1 MRGKYKPKSRNL
13 QQKVR
18 GTGFLI
24 IFARKSTPNAMKPE
38 TVCTVVFSP
47 TGTSKKIAETVAR
60 SIASDAGAEAAAL
73 KTIDLTHAAAHSAAL
88 SAGAVAVIAAPVYG
102 GHVAPTAA
110 KRLETLRGSGTPAV
124 VIAVY
129 GNRAFEKAAAEL
141 AALAARQGFVPVAA
155 AAFVGEHSYSTP
167 ETPVAAGRPDAQDL
181 ARAAEF
187 GAAVRKKL
195 AAGTPAPVDAAKLKD
210 VHTPLVPMLRFI
222 RFVVGYRR
230 RQKKNPVVYLPACDA
245 DRCTH
250 CDLPDAGH
258 RAGRRGAHRPC
269 ALYPLLRLRQ
279 GMSGRSSEF
288 PHPLR
293 RSPRTQLHPAQTTR
307 NDLIIMVERLASP
320 AAHELDALTDL
331 WERSVRAPHD
341 FLAPED
347 IPFFRRMVRQEAL
360 PAAEIYVIRD
370 SGNGFAAF
378 AGIGADRLEMLFVAP
393 SARGKGLGRELVEHV
408 AVHCG
413 VRRVDVNEQNAQA
426 AGFYAR
432 MGFRVVSRDALDP
445 SGRPYP
451 ILHLER

>member
-1 MRGKYKPKSRNL
+1 
-13 QQKVR
+13 
-18 GTGFLI
+18 
-24 IFARKSTPNAMKPE
+24 MKPE

-60 SIASDAGAEAAAL
+60 SIASDAGTEAAAL

-195 AAGTPAPVDAAKLKD
+195 AAGKPAP
-210 VHTPLVPMLRFI
+210 
-222 RFVVGYRR
+222 GRR
-230 RQKKNPVVYLPACDA
+230 RKTEGRAHAARADASLHPFRRGLPPPAEEKPGRLPARM
-245 DRCTH
+245 RCRPLH
-250 CDLPDAGH
+250 PLRPLRRDLPDAGH

-279 GMSGRSSEF
+279 GMSGRSTEF

-331 WERSVRAPHD
+331 WERSVRVTHD

-432 MGFRVVSRDALDP
+432 MGFRIVSRDALDP

>member
-1 MRGKYKPKSRNL
+1 
-13 QQKVR
+13 
-18 GTGFLI
+18 
-24 IFARKSTPNAMKPE
+24 MKPE

-60 SIASDAGAEAAAL
+60 SIASDAGTEAAAL

-222 RFVVGYRR
+222 RFVV
-230 RQKKNPVVYLPACDA
+230 ATA
-245 DRCTH
+245 
-250 CDLPDAGH
+250 
-258 RAGRRGAHRPC
+258 AGRRKT
-269 ALYPLLRLRQ
+269 
-279 GMSGRSSEF
+279 RSSTC
-288 PHPLR
+288 PHAMPTAAPIAAAAPRSARRRPSRGATRRTPTLR
-293 RSPRTQLHPAQTTR
+293 AVSAAAPASRDVRSEHGVSTPPSPQPSHA
-307 NDLIIMVERLASP
+307 ASP
-320 AAHELDALTDL
+320 
-331 WERSVRAPHD
+331 
-341 FLAPED
+341 
-347 IPFFRRMVRQEAL
+347 
-360 PAAEIYVIRD
+360 
-370 SGNGFAAF
+370 
-378 AGIGADRLEMLFVAP
+378 GANNP
-393 SARGKGLGRELVEHV
+393 
-408 AVHCG
+408 
-413 VRRVDVNEQNAQA
+413 
-426 AGFYAR
+426 
-432 MGFRVVSRDALDP
+432 
-445 SGRPYP
+445 
-451 ILHLER
+451 

>member
-1 MRGKYKPKSRNL
+1 
-13 QQKVR
+13 
-18 GTGFLI
+18 
-24 IFARKSTPNAMKPE
+24 MKPE

-60 SIASDAGAEAAAL
+60 SIASDAGTEAAAL

-124 VIAVY
+124 VIGDQIDAKKLSDALGCQVVEISALK
-129 GNRAFEKAAAEL
+129 GEGGVAAAEL

-250 CDLPDAGH
+250 C
-258 RAGRRGAHRPC
+258 GRCAAICPTQAIARGDEAHTDPARCIRCC
-269 ALYPLLRLRQ
+269 ACVKGCPV
-279 GMSGRSSEF
+279 GARSF
-288 PHPLR
+288 HTP
-293 RSPRTQLHPAQTTR
+293 
-307 NDLIIMVERLASP
+307 
-320 AAHELDALTDL
+320 
-331 WERSVRAPHD
+331 
-341 FLAPED
+341 
-347 IPFFRRMVRQEAL
+347 
-360 PAAEIYVIRD
+360 
-370 SGNGFAAF
+370 FAA
-378 AGIGADRLEMLFVAP
+378 AL
-393 SARGKGLGRELVEHV
+393 ARSFT
-408 AVHCG
+408 
-413 VRRVDVNEQNAQA
+413 RRKQPVT
-426 AGFYAR
+426 
-432 MGFRVVSRDALDP
+432 
-445 SGRPYP
+445 
-451 ILHLER
+451 IL

>member
-1 MRGKYKPKSRNL
+1 
-13 QQKVR
+13 
-18 GTGFLI
+18 
-24 IFARKSTPNAMKPE
+24 MKPE

-60 SIASDAGAEAAAL
+60 SIASDAGTEAAAL

-230 RQKKNPVVYLPACDA
+230 RRRKTRSSTCPHAMPTAA
-245 DRCTH
+245 PIAAAAPRSARRR
-250 CDLPDAGH
+250 PS
-258 RAGRRGAHRPC
+258 RGATRRTPT
-269 ALYPLLRLRQ
+269 LRAVSAAAPASRDV
-279 GMSGRSSEF
+279 RSELGVST
-288 PHPLR
+288 PP
-293 RSPRTQLHPAQTTR
+293 SPQPSHA
-307 NDLIIMVERLASP
+307 ASP
-320 AAHELDALTDL
+320 
-331 WERSVRAPHD
+331 
-341 FLAPED
+341 
-347 IPFFRRMVRQEAL
+347 
-360 PAAEIYVIRD
+360 
-370 SGNGFAAF
+370 
-378 AGIGADRLEMLFVAP
+378 GANNP
-393 SARGKGLGRELVEHV
+393 
-408 AVHCG
+408 
-413 VRRVDVNEQNAQA
+413 
-426 AGFYAR
+426 
-432 MGFRVVSRDALDP
+432 
-445 SGRPYP
+445 
-451 ILHLER
+451 

>member
-1 MRGKYKPKSRNL
+1 MRKAKPKKRIILPDPVFNDVKVSKFVNHLMYDGKKNTSYEIFYAALETVKNKMQNEEKSALEIWKKALDNVTPQVEVKSRRVGGATFQVPTEIRPDRKESISMKN
-13 QQKVR
+13 
-18 GTGFLI
+18 LI

-60 SIASDAGAEAAAL
+60 SIASDAGTEAAAL

-141 AALAARQGFVPVAA
+141 VALAARQGFVPVAA

-250 CDLPDAGH
+250 C
-258 RAGRRGAHRPC
+258 GRCAAICPTQAIARGDEAHTDPARCIRCC
-269 ALYPLLRLRQ
+269 ACVKGCPV
-279 GMSGRSSEF
+279 GARSF
-288 PHPLR
+288 HTP
-293 RSPRTQLHPAQTTR
+293 
-307 NDLIIMVERLASP
+307 
-320 AAHELDALTDL
+320 
-331 WERSVRAPHD
+331 
-341 FLAPED
+341 
-347 IPFFRRMVRQEAL
+347 
-360 PAAEIYVIRD
+360 
-370 SGNGFAAF
+370 FAA
-378 AGIGADRLEMLFVAP
+378 AL
-393 SARGKGLGRELVEHV
+393 ARSFT
-408 AVHCG
+408 
-413 VRRVDVNEQNAQA
+413 RRKQPVT
-426 AGFYAR
+426 
-432 MGFRVVSRDALDP
+432 
-445 SGRPYP
+445 
-451 ILHLER
+451 IL

>member
-1 MRGKYKPKSRNL
+1 
-13 QQKVR
+13 
-18 GTGFLI
+18 
-24 IFARKSTPNAMKPE
+24 MKPE

-60 SIASDAGAEAAAL
+60 SIASDAGTEAAAL

-110 KRLETLRGSGTPAV
+110 KRLEKLRGSGTPAV

-210 VHTPLVPMLRFI
+210 AHTPLVPMLRFI

-230 RQKKNPVVYLPACDA
+230 RHYL
-245 DRCTH
+245 
-250 CDLPDAGH
+250 
-258 RAGRRGAHRPC
+258 
-269 ALYPLLRLRQ
+269 
-279 GMSGRSSEF
+279 
-288 PHPLR
+288 
-293 RSPRTQLHPAQTTR
+293 
-307 NDLIIMVERLASP
+307 LI
-320 AAHELDALTDL
+320 
-331 WERSVRAPHD
+331 
-341 FLAPED
+341 F
-347 IPFFRRMVRQEAL
+347 
-360 PAAEIYVIRD
+360 
-370 SGNGFAAF
+370 
-378 AGIGADRLEMLFVAP
+378 
-393 SARGKGLGRELVEHV
+393 
-408 AVHCG
+408 
-413 VRRVDVNEQNAQA
+413 
-426 AGFYAR
+426 
-432 MGFRVVSRDALDP
+432 
-445 SGRPYP
+445 
-451 ILHLER
+451 